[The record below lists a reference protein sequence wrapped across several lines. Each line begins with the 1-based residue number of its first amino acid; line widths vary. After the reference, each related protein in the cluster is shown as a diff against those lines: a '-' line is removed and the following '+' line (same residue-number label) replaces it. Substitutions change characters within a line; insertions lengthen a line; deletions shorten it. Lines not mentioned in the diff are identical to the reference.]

1 MNRNNF
7 LVKGPTP
14 MKARLAHLISCLA
27 ERLRLDQRGATATE
41 YSMLVGFMVF
51 AMVAGV
57 QLFGFALLGAYN
69 ELTTQLKAVA
79 GIP

>member
-1 MNRNNF
+1 
-7 LVKGPTP
+7 
-14 MKARLAHLISCLA
+14 
-27 ERLRLDQRGATATE
+27 
-41 YSMLVGFMVF
+41 MLVGFMVF